1 MHSKSIKFLAFCLV
15 GGEEELWAE
24 ATRCCQSQL
33 CSMDTRERSLI
44 TKFEAMTKSFSLLP
58 TQRHPRAHCC
68 RAGPP
73 AASGFECSTTLTKG
87 LRPISTGAGPSV
99 SG

>member
-58 TQRHPRAHCC
+58 HSETPSSSLLQ
-68 RAGPP
+68 G
-73 AASGFECSTTLTKG
+73 
-87 LRPISTGAGPSV
+87 RPSSSIWF
-99 SG
+99 